1 MTIQDFIVG
10 IAKYI
15 DWVLYAVLALAFIIA
30 MVNETPEQARKRRE
44 MEWEE
49 EEERFREYWRRE
61 TDWDNHRRW
70 HHDDD

>member
-30 MVNETPEQARKRRE
+30 MVNETPEQARKHQEMDRE
-44 MEWEE
+44 EA
-49 EEERFREYWRRE
+49 EERVDSMWEDSQE
-61 TDWDNHRRW
+61 LSDHIRW
-70 HHDDD
+70 HYDDD

>member
-30 MVNETPEQARKRRE
+30 MINETPEQARKRRE
-44 MEWEE
+44 MVREE
-49 EEERFREYWRRE
+49 EEERVDSMWEDSQELDDHIRR
-61 TDWDNHRRW
+61 HY
-70 HHDDD
+70 DDD